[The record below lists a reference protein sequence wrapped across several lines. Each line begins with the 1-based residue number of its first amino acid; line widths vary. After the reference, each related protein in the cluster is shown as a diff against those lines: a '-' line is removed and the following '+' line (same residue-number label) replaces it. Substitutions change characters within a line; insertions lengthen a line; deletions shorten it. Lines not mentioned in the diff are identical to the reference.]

1 MRRPFTVLTLSG
13 PYSPVSPPRREFTAS
28 MQAPEWTVWIEW
40 SPAPAI
46 KGGPAFAFRSSLS
59 FPGEK
64 VPEDGADLFQ

>member
-1 MRRPFTVLTLSG
+1 
-13 PYSPVSPPRREFTAS
+13 
-28 MQAPEWTVWIEW
+28 MQAPERTVWIEW
-40 SPAPAI
+40 PPAPAI